1 MIHQCGE
8 TMCWVSRGI
17 VWKASSPL
25 KPASSF
31 RRPKLCSFV
40 DPRHRRRLF
49 SIKMPAGADGWTLA
63 PHPTFP
69 KGKKL
74 MLIILDGWG
83 EQIPD
88 EFNAIHRA
96 QTPIMDHLKTVSSDS
111 LLSQCDNSFFLSF
124 LSSDPLAVEFLTDKE
139 EGNFMEQWT
148 LETLIKLENQCYT

>member
-1 MIHQCGE
+1 MQSCMIHQCGE
-8 TMCWVSRGI
+8 TMCWMSRGI
-17 VWKASSPL
+17 VLKASSSL

-31 RRPKLCSFV
+31 RRSKLCSFV
-40 DPRHRRRLF
+40 DPRHRRRLL

-63 PHPTFP
+63 PHPTLP

-96 QTPIMDHLKTVSSDS
+96 QTPIMDHLKTVSFHF
-111 LLSQCDNSFFLSF
+111 LLSYWVNSFFLSF
-124 LSSDPLAVEFLTDKE
+124 LSSDVLAVVCFTVKKRVILWSS
-139 EGNFMEQWT
+139 GY
-148 LETLIKLENQCYT
+148 LKL